1 MGFYY
6 LFNNICYTRNNRN
19 TNLLFTIMKTIY
31 KATQKEINMPVDIEW
46 QKRFIKYVCWGLP
59 QFLFWMIM
67 LTQFLFYVIRGS

>member
-1 MGFYY
+1 
-6 LFNNICYTRNNRN
+6 
-19 TNLLFTIMKTIY
+19 MKTVY

-67 LTQFLFYVIRGS
+67 LTHFLFYVIRGS